1 MDMLSHVTEKPGMAF
16 AKAVIG
22 KKKRNFQK
30 YTKGL
35 SMAKEAELRS

>member
-22 KKKRNFQK
+22 KKRNFQK
-30 YTKGL
+30 YTMGL
-35 SMAKEAELRS
+35 SMAKEAELKS